1 MCGPSYRPL
10 RLRSRSNF
18 PPDATLAKLEE
29 LLNAEEKKLDA
40 AKQLKEKLDLEL
52 GRRQGR
58 RAEIPGRVRELQD
71 ARAALEAELKAGQA
85 AAGPKADANVARTTA
100 KIAAIAQ
107 EIQLAEQELATYTA
121 TADLLPL
128 ERDAASREASLAE
141 KRVAAWRQAVE
152 DRRAQDVQ
160 RQAEVARVE
169 ATETPESLR
178 PLADRSAELAK
189 RSSELLDKIQL
200 VNGEMDR
207 AKALLEKTQQQ
218 FKLTA
223 DKVNRVGLNYA
234 IGLLLRKQAATLPDV
249 RKYRRNSRER
259 ERLIRDVQLQIIDLA
274 EVRSALTDV
283 DFVESFVRNM
293 RAMPPHWTADEV
305 EQAVRG
311 LVDTQLQALTTLQ
324 QNFNAYFERL
334 VELESTERQLVVA
347 ASEYEKYI
355 DEHVLW
361 IQSSEPLSWE
371 DFRHSVPALQLL
383 GDSSH
388 WREAART
395 LSRDFLLWLFPVV
408 LVALAWV
415 CLLLAQPR
423 LRKAVTRL
431 GEQAASGSCRRFSV
445 TLTALL
451 WTILIA
457 ALWPFL
463 ILVISWR
470 MSAVSEGSDFLKMVG
485 AGLRAAGITYLVLES
500 LRQVCRSQGLADAHF
515 NWPQGIRSTLRRNL
529 RWLMIVSIPLV
540 FVAAM
545 LSADVGD
552 QSQNTL
558 GLRRAEESLSRLCTI
573 GALVAAV
580 VFVQRVL
587 RPEGPLFHSLKVA
600 APETRLYRLRHVW
613 YGLALAGLASLLAL
627 SVIGYHYTVFRLV
640 SCLVETILLLELLIV
655 ATAMV
660 NRWLLIV
667 RRRLAIERAQQRRPA
682 TGPASDA
689 TSGVAS
695 LTVEEPTADLATIG
709 EQSRRLLQV
718 LLVLGAVVGLWFIWI
733 HVLPALGFLERFQL
747 WTVTAN
753 NQVSHIT
760 LNHVIVATVIFLV
773 TILATKNIPGLL
785 ELSLLQRLPVDAGTR
800 YAFITIC
807 RYLIIIVGMI
817 VAFGWL
823 GIPWASYQWLVAAVT
838 VGLGFGLQEIFA
850 NFVSGLIVLFEQ
862 PIRVGDV
869 VTIGDVTGV
878 VSKIRMRAT
887 TVTNWDRQDFIVPN
901 KEFIT
906 GRLLNWTLTN
916 TVNRI
921 VMTVGV
927 TYDSDPDVVRRVL
940 LDVVRNHPHVMSDP
954 EPTVTFSAFGDS
966 SLNFVVYCFLPDL
979 DGRQIAIH
987 ELHVAAHRELT
998 AAGISFAFPTRELH
1012 IRSFSPSPAPQ

>member
-1 MCGPSYRPL
+1 
-10 RLRSRSNF
+10 
-18 PPDATLAKLEE
+18 
-29 LLNAEEKKLDA
+29 
-40 AKQLKEKLDLEL
+40 
-52 GRRQGR
+52 
-58 RAEIPGRVRELQD
+58 
-71 ARAALEAELKAGQA
+71 
-85 AAGPKADANVARTTA
+85 
-100 KIAAIAQ
+100 
-107 EIQLAEQELATYTA
+107 
-121 TADLLPL
+121 
-128 ERDAASREASLAE
+128 
-141 KRVAAWRQAVE
+141 
-152 DRRAQDVQ
+152 
-160 RQAEVARVE
+160 
-169 ATETPESLR
+169 
-178 PLADRSAELAK
+178 
-189 RSSELLDKIQL
+189 
-200 VNGEMDR
+200 
-207 AKALLEKTQQQ
+207 
-218 FKLTA
+218 
-223 DKVNRVGLNYA
+223 
-234 IGLLLRKQAATLPDV
+234 
-249 RKYRRNSRER
+249 
-259 ERLIRDVQLQIIDLA
+259 
-274 EVRSALTDV
+274 
-283 DFVESFVRNM
+283 
-293 RAMPPHWTADEV
+293 
-305 EQAVRG
+305 
-311 LVDTQLQALTTLQ
+311 
-324 QNFNAYFERL
+324 
-334 VELESTERQLVVA
+334 
-347 ASEYEKYI
+347 
-355 DEHVLW
+355 
-361 IQSSEPLSWE
+361 
-371 DFRHSVPALQLL
+371 
-383 GDSSH
+383 
-388 WREAART
+388 
-395 LSRDFLLWLFPVV
+395 
-408 LVALAWV
+408 
-415 CLLLAQPR
+415 
-423 LRKAVTRL
+423 
-431 GEQAASGSCRRFSV
+431 V

-457 ALWPFL
+457 GLWPFL

-500 LRQVCRSQGLADAHF
+500 LRQVCRSQGLADSHF
-515 NWPQGIRSTLRRNL
+515 NWPQGIRSTLRLNL

-552 QSQNTL
+552 QSKNTL
-558 GLRRAEESLSRLCTI
+558 VLRRAEESLSRLCTI

-587 RPEGPLFHSLKVA
+587 RPEGSLFHSLKVA

-613 YGLALAGLASLLAL
+613 YGLAVAGLASLLAL

-682 TGPASDA
+682 AGPASDA
-689 TSGVAS
+689 TGGVAS

-718 LLVLGAVVGLWFIWI
+718 LLVLAAVVGLWFIWI
-733 HVLPALGFLERFQL
+733 HVLPALGFLERFPL
-747 WTVTAN
+747 WTVTAH

-760 LNHVIVATVIFLV
+760 LNHIIVATVIFLV

-800 YAFITIC
+800 YAIITIC
-807 RYLIIIVGMI
+807 RYLIIIVGII

-916 TVNRI
+916 TVNRV

-927 TYDSDPDVVRRVL
+927 TYDSAPDVVRRIL

-966 SLNFVVYCFLPDL
+966 SLNFVVHCFLPDL
-979 DGRQIAIH
+979 DSRLMVIH

-1012 IRSFSPSPAPQ
+1012 IRSFSPSPGPP